1 LRSLVLK
8 LEVSFLILLIA
19 CLEAAAQDQRLVFDG
34 AVISARGETRALS
47 VLDSGFSG
55 VLPRDLAVESLGSGA
70 ALVTT
75 KKLKR
80 QRVLSLNE
88 ETPRPYTR
96 KEDPCKKAKTRKWIK
111 KIGARVRCEPNNAY
125 FSSAVPNDPLF
136 SNQYASGLMSLPQ
149 AWDKTTGSSGVIA
162 LIVDT
167 GVLYTHPDIAENM
180 WVNPGEVA
188 GDGIDN
194 DGNGYIDDRH
204 GINAILNTGD
214 PLDDNGHGTH
224 CAGIIG
230 GRGNN
235 GVGIT
240 GVAWNTKIAAAKFL
254 SSSGSGSLSNAIKA
268 INYGTALRRAGNR
281 VVVSSN
287 SWGGG
292 SYSATLA
299 AAIQASADAGILF
312 VAAAGNAASNNDL
325 TPSYP
330 ASYTNDNVI
339 SVASTTSSGALSSF
353 SNYGATSVDIAA
365 PGSSILSSYLNDSY
379 AYLSG
384 TSMAAPQV
392 SGVALLAQSICSG
405 TLSYQQVKNS
415 ILSSGTVYPGLSGQV
430 QTSAIVNAFGAV
442 VAANA
447 YCPSTPTPEPSATP
461 TTATPTVSPSAS
473 PTAIAPSPSP
483 TPISTNTPQQPT
495 PTSTPIDTDSPTATP
510 FPTEPALPP
519 ENTPTATPTRAPV
532 QQPQLAVAPEAL
544 SGPAP
549 ITVSVQGGA
558 SSTSAKLRV
567 FARDSKWAYACPP
580 IDLGLS
586 NGAASITVNLPADVN
601 RMRRVDIFASVRS
614 RTLRSGFN
622 VTSPTQS
629 KNYRQGQAAF
639 NAVCSAIGRSVRSTA
654 ISRGR

>member
-1 LRSLVLK
+1 MQVRSLVLK

-19 CLEAAAQDQRLVFDG
+19 CLEVAAQEQRLVFDG
-34 AVISARGETRALS
+34 AVMSARGATRALS

-55 VLPRDLAVESLGSGA
+55 VLPRDLAAESLGSGT

-96 KEDPCKKAKTRKWIK
+96 KDDLCKKAKTRKWIK

-162 LIVDT
+162 LVIDT

-180 WVNPGEVA
+180 WVNPGEIA

-230 GRGNN
+230 GLGNN

-240 GVAWNTKIAAAKFL
+240 GVAWSAKIAAAKFL

-281 VVVSSN
+281 VVVSNN

-339 SVASTTSSGALSSF
+339 AVASTTSSGALSSF

-365 PGSSILSSYLNDSY
+365 PGSSILSTYLNDSY

-405 TLSYQQVKNS
+405 TLSYQEVKSS
-415 ILSSGTVYPGLSGQV
+415 ILSSGTEYPGLSGQV

-447 YCPSTPTPEPSATP
+447 YCPSTPTPAPSATP
-461 TTATPTVSPSAS
+461 TAAT
-473 PTAIAPSPSP
+473 PSP
-483 TPISTNTPQQPT
+483 TPISTNTPEQPT
-495 PTSTPIDTDSPTATP
+495 PTSTPIDTQSPTATP

-519 ENTPTATPTRAPV
+519 ENTPTATPTRAPAK
-532 QQPQLAVAPEAL
+532 QPQLTVAPGAL

-549 ITVSVQGGA
+549 VTISVQGGA
-558 SSTSAKLRV
+558 STTSAKLRV
-567 FARDSKWAYACPP
+567 FARDSKWAYTCPP
-580 IDLGLS
+580 IDLGLAS
-586 NGAASITVNLPADVN
+586 GSASITVNLPADVN

-622 VTSPTQS
+622 ITSPTQS

-639 NAVCSAIGRSVRSTA
+639 KAVCSAIARSVRSTA